1 MDKLINFLL
10 LVICLVI
17 IVSLLFNKESI
28 ERFGFSNNDIDYY
41 HDFNITQRRNYDLF
55 VEDNSTI
62 LITPKLNNPV
72 RDVNEL
78 MNYDCNGK
86 DIYDMTRVRKDKNYV
101 NNLNFW

>member
-10 LVICLVI
+10 LIICLVI

-28 ERFGFSNNDIDYY
+28 ERFGFSNNDTDYY
-41 HDFNITQRRNYDLF
+41 HDFTITQRRNYDLF
-55 VEDNSTI
+55 VEDDSTI

-78 MNYDCNGK
+78 MNYDCTGK